1 MNDLLLVVLNTFIV
15 YVFLI
20 AAVKLFGKNEF
31 SQLSVS
37 DLIFILL
44 LSEAVQNGLV
54 DAKWESL
61 IIAIVSAT
69 TLFCLNYLMRMLL
82 YKSKKARKML
92 EGDPVL
98 LVYEG
103 KTRKANLD
111 KQKITLD
118 ELKEAVRENGIE
130 KIEDVKLAILETDG
144 SISIIPLD
152 EGDKTS
158 KKKNKTVA

>member
-15 YVFLI
+15 YIFLI

-61 IIAIVSAT
+61 IIAMVSAT
-69 TLFCLNYLMRMLL
+69 TLFVLNYLLRLLL
-82 YKSKKARKML
+82 YKSKKLRKAL

-98 LVYEG
+98 LIYEG
-103 KTRKANLD
+103 KPRQTNMD
-111 KQKITLD
+111 KQKITLE
-118 ELKEAVRENGIE
+118 ELEETVRENGIE
-130 KIEDVKLAILETDG
+130 KIEEVRLAILETDG
-144 SISIIPLD
+144 NISIIPFDD
-152 EGDKTS
+152 EDKTS
-158 KKKNKTVA
+158 KKKDKTVA